1 MESTFEADPFLWD
14 EERLVQE
21 LCTSNRTWDAPA
33 PHRLPD
39 PATLASQLRQHE
51 IDGEILLTYEDI
63 WGSGIFLHAFLE
75 TRLGIKKIRHQMSV
89 KDAVRSFQARSA
101 SYKQWKKERNG
112 GDTTNEAP
120 IDRKQL
126 PVEHLSNDPPAGPG
140 GSAPVQ
146 PSFVANAAPKENSPA
161 LSHTPS
167 HTAFVAAI
175 DSPSTDVSHDKQNT
189 AGSNH
194 TATSADEISI
204 SDPAA
209 PQGPSPSHGAAL
221 PTNKKTDESVPETAV
236 GPEAATD
243 EPRGPPIKKQKR
255 IMPTNISSVP
265 SHLNPGVIPTE
276 ADGIA
281 AFAKPKPSKTFA
293 GPALDGTPEYF
304 LRQQHSVS
312 AYLGTATMLPG
323 LLTKPQTGP
332 VDGTRNFVLVRTKRI
347 PPGRQIQVHQI
358 VKKYLLPGPLSVR
371 RQSSEDEIL
380 PLFGDSDEELDEET
394 MRQIAKDDAEDLR
407 IAARKQASTKLP
419 LSPADVRA
427 IVDSSLQSMIEQWA
441 SDKEPRLRRKA
452 NKIWNDARR
461 HNLRRSQIHSA
472 KQRENHYDGRI
483 QNLID
488 QICREQW
495 FKKID
500 IERQCIALEQ
510 TIQDREHD
518 RWLIRTLSRHTP
530 PPQLPA
536 LPRPSRLAEKK
547 YVRLED
553 DEEILSSEMDSDSFI
568 DDPEESIAS
577 DPSLEMDIDDPPG
590 ADVAVGSETYPSTS
604 EESHSDPMLV
614 DLPEDTA
621 SSNEPMQW
629 DGRSPVQL
637 DSMTP
642 PLLPPSPAPPSPV
655 PPSPVPPS
663 PKAIEINEV
672 IDITASPASPAS
684 LSDSG
689 PPPEYHDVAAISE
702 LGAEHWATEKDSR
715 RLVIAA
721 LQSWKPDRRHRLFDA
736 VKSQPPQDSWD
747 YLILRVEATG
757 MSDILD
763 RRDANS
769 ALKRSLG
776 YDMGKLFD
784 AFISCSA
791 QRLHRREFKQAT
803 INRMRENRARF
814 DDFHTF
820 LVDIVPYFAPP
831 DGTAAREPDGL
842 RRSITRPEGILKL
855 GDSRNEGRSGGVVED
870 SKTKLPEEENAEIQT
885 DDSDEDM
892 PDTTSPGN
900 KRRRNRKLNLE
911 AQNIRRTIFR
921 RREEQEERRRIL
933 NERIAQSGVIS
944 GDKSRLI
951 INVAKEEHQS
961 LIYVHEHI
969 GSRIKD
975 HQIEGV
981 RFLWN
986 QIVLDSQVRQG
997 CLLAHTMGLG
1007 KTMQVVTMLV
1017 AVAEAAASVDA
1028 SIRSQVPEELR
1039 ESKTL
1044 VLCPSGLV
1052 DNWLDELLLWVPGE
1066 VLGSLFAMTSQ
1077 VPPADRSPMIHVW
1090 AANGGVMVI
1099 GYPMYRELAKDDEL
1113 SALLREKPNIVIGDE
1128 AHILKNPD
1136 SQISRATQDFR
1147 TTSRIALTGSP
1158 LTNHVTD
1165 YYAMINWIAP
1175 NYLADINE
1183 FRCEYANPIKEGFY
1197 ADSHVSA
1204 RRQALKLLKVLK
1216 ETVAPKVH
1224 RMGISTLKG
1233 ELPAKREFIISV
1245 PLTELQIKAYKVY
1258 LSGVRDDPTVSALL
1272 TGQAKV
1278 WSLVNH
1284 LGSLVAHPS
1293 IFRKHMEAQKQ
1304 RAEQRS
1310 KDTEEETI
1318 LPTQFISDLLATVR
1332 WREIE
1337 DLKFSWKIRTLVRIL
1352 AESKRLG
1359 DKVLVFSQS
1368 LRTLDFL
1375 QKIFSQL
1382 QIRYS
1387 RLDGKTNIADRQ
1399 GAVKNFNSA
1408 DGADVYLISTR
1419 AGGVGLNIYGANRV
1433 VIFDFRYTPT
1443 EEQQAVGRAY
1453 RIGQTKPV
1461 YVYWL
1466 IAGGTF
1472 EDTIHN
1478 KSIFKM
1484 QLASRVVDKK
1494 NPVAW
1499 GKRHGQQYLADP
1511 QIPERLDLGG
1521 YLGQD
1526 DVLDALIRCEEL
1538 QGALLKITSTD
1549 TFEEEQEEALTDQE
1563 KKEADDM
1570 IEANRLRNQ
1579 DPDEYQRQEREKLA
1593 ALQPLPSLH
1602 SLPTQVYHQR
1612 PGPISQPAP
1621 AGIPATPALPKPSSQ
1636 PKRAIPLGVPES
1648 TRTQGPHPSPS
1659 SGTGAPAAVLPLS
1672 QSHLNHLSAQTPH
1685 PPAGSQPPKSF
1696 GKFHSQPPAAS
1707 SSSQSESQARG
1718 GQAPAQGPLGPVFGT
1733 GTHSRP
1739 AVQPQASPQRPS
1751 GQHPMD
1757 AFTQDKGAKLVE
1769 TLQPIYLEMKQS
1781 NLLPAGDP
1789 KGFVSRF
1796 ARALDREKKD
1806 TMEKMD
1812 ALVALKSTIQK
1823 CRRLGNAI
1831 LSGYLQPAWL
1841 APRNRRDIEAI
1852 AATFEGQDEADF
1864 LHMLQNPAGGPD
1876 VCNTPHQLTQQHFQ
1890 TH

>member
-1 MESTFEADPFLWD
+1 MESIFETDPFLWD
-14 EERLVQE
+14 EDRLVQE

-51 IDGEILLTYEDI
+51 IDGEILLTYEDT
-63 WGSGIFLHAFLE
+63 WGSGIFLHEFLE

-101 SYKQWKKERNG
+101 AYKQWKKEKT
-112 GDTTNEAP
+112 DDITNEDV
-120 IDRKQL
+120 IDKKQL
-126 PVEHLSNDPPAGPG
+126 PVAHLSNDQAGP

-146 PSFVANAAPKENSPA
+146 PSFVANAAPKENSAAP
-161 LSHTPS
+161 SHTPS
-167 HTAFVAAI
+167 HPAFVTVTDI
-175 DSPSTDVSHDKQNT
+175 QSTDVSHDRRDT
-189 AGSNH
+189 AESNR
-194 TATSADEISI
+194 TIASADEISI
-204 SDPAA
+204 SDPAV
-209 PQGPSPSHGAAL
+209 PQGASPSHGAAL
-221 PTNKKTDESVPETAV
+221 PTREKTGENLPDKAV
-236 GPEAATD
+236 EPEAAMN
-243 EPRGPPIKKQKR
+243 EPREPPIKKQKR

-265 SHLNPGVIPTE
+265 SHLNPGFIPTE
-276 ADGIA
+276 ADGIT
-281 AFAKPKPSKTFA
+281 AFAKPTPPQTSA

-312 AYLGTATMLPG
+312 AYLGLATMLPG
-323 LLTKPQTGP
+323 LIAKPQTGL

-347 PPGRQIQVHQI
+347 PPGRQIQVHRI
-358 VKKYLLPGPLSVR
+358 VRKYLLPGPLSVR
-371 RQSSEDEIL
+371 RESSEEEIL

-394 MRQIAKDDAEDLR
+394 MRQIAKDDAEDRR
-407 IAARKQASTKLP
+407 IAERKQASNRLP
-419 LSPADVRA
+419 LSLAAVRA
-427 IVDSSLQSMIEQWA
+427 IIDSSLQSMIEQWA
-441 SDKEPRLRRKA
+441 SNKEPRLRRKA
-452 NKIWNDARR
+452 NKVWHDARR

-483 QNLID
+483 ENLIG

-500 IERQCIALEQ
+500 IERQCMALEQ
-510 TIQDREHD
+510 TVQDREHD

-530 PPQLPA
+530 PPQPSA
-536 LPRPSRLAEKK
+536 LPRPSRPAEKK

-553 DEEILSSEMDSDSFI
+553 DEEILSSGMDSDSFI

-577 DPSLEMDIDDPPG
+577 DPSLDMDIDDPLR
-590 ADVAVGSETYPSTS
+590 ADAAAGSQAYDSTS
-604 EESHSDPMLV
+604 EDSHGDPMLV
-614 DLPEDTA
+614 DPPADMA
-621 SSNEPMQW
+621 SSSE
-629 DGRSPVQL
+629 PVQQWGRHSPASL
-637 DSMTP
+637 DSVTP
-642 PLLPPSPAPPSPV
+642 PFLPPSPI
-655 PPSPVPPS
+655 PPS
-663 PKAIEINEV
+663 PKATKINEV
-672 IDITASPASPAS
+672 IDITASPASPAAR
-684 LSDSG
+684 SDPG
-689 PPPEYHDVAAISE
+689 PPPEHHDVEAISE
-702 LGAEHWATEKDSR
+702 IGAEHWATEKDSR

-721 LQSWKPDRRHRLFDA
+721 LQGWKPDRRDRLFGA
-736 VKSQPPQDSWD
+736 VKSRPPQDSWD

-757 MSDILD
+757 ISDMLD
-763 RRDANS
+763 RRDADS
-769 ALKRSLG
+769 ALQRSLG

-814 DDFHTF
+814 DEFHNF
-820 LVDIVPYFAPP
+820 LVDIVPYFGPP
-831 DGTAAREPDGL
+831 EDTAAQEPNGL
-842 RRSITRPEGILKL
+842 RRSTTRAESLVKL
-855 GDSRNEGRSGGVVED
+855 GDSDNEGGSGRGLED
-870 SKTKLPEEENAEIQT
+870 NKTKLPEEENAEIQT
-885 DDSDEDM
+885 DESDEDM

-921 RREEQEERRRIL
+921 RRGEQEERRRIL
-933 NERIAQSGVIS
+933 HERIAQSGVIS

-961 LIYVHEHI
+961 LVYVHEHI

-1007 KTMQVVTMLV
+1007 KTMQVITLLV
-1017 AVAEAAASVDA
+1017 AVAEASASGDP
-1028 SIRSQVPEELR
+1028 SIRSQIPEELR

-1052 DNWLDELLLWVPGE
+1052 DNWLDELLMWVPSKVSGE
-1066 VLGSLFAMTSQ
+1066 LLGPLFAMTSQ
-1077 VPPADRSPMIHVW
+1077 ETPAHRSSMIHDW

-1113 SALLREKPNIVIGDE
+1113 SALLREAPNMVIGDE
-1128 AHILKNPD
+1128 AHILKNPE
-1136 SQISRATQDFR
+1136 SKISKAAHVFR

-1183 FRCEYANPIKEGFY
+1183 FRSEYANPIKEGFY
-1197 ADSHVSA
+1197 ADSTGSA

-1258 LSGVRDDPTVSALL
+1258 LWGVRDDPTVSALL

-1304 RAEQRS
+1304 RAEQAW
-1310 KDTEEETI
+1310 KDTEEETK
-1318 LPTQFISDLLATVR
+1318 LPMQFISELLATVR

-1337 DLKFSWKIRTLVRIL
+1337 DIKFSWKVRTLVRIL

-1368 LRTLDFL
+1368 LGTLDFL
-1375 QKIFSQL
+1375 QNVFSQL

-1399 GAVKNFNSA
+1399 GAVKSFNSTE
-1408 DGADVYLISTR
+1408 GADVYLISTR

-1453 RIGQTKPV
+1453 RIGQSKPV

-1472 EDTIHN
+1472 EETIHN

-1494 NPVAW
+1494 NPVAS

-1511 QIPERLDLGG
+1511 TVPEPQDLGG

-1570 IEANRLRNQ
+1570 IEAIRLRNQ
-1579 DPDEYQRQEREKLA
+1579 DPDEYQRQERERLA
-1593 ALQPLPSLH
+1593 ALQPQPSLP

-1612 PGPISQPAP
+1612 PGSLSQPAP
-1621 AGIPATPALPKPSSQ
+1621 ARIPATPPVPKAWPQ
-1636 PKRAIPLGVPES
+1636 PKRAIPLGAPEFM
-1648 TRTQGPHPSPS
+1648 RTQGPPPSPS
-1659 SGTGAPAAVLPLS
+1659 SGTGAPAGILPLS
-1672 QSHLNHLSAQTPH
+1672 QSHLNRLSAQQAPH
-1685 PPAGSQPPKSF
+1685 APAGSHPPKGF
-1696 GKFHSQPPAAS
+1696 GNFLSQPPAA

-1718 GQAPAQGPLGPVFGT
+1718 QAGAPGPLAPVFGT

-1739 AVQPQASPQRPS
+1739 AVQQQAPPQRS
-1751 GQHPMD
+1751 SDQHPMYG
-1757 AFTQDKGAKLVE
+1757 ATQDKVAKLVE
-1769 TLQPIYLEMKQS
+1769 TLLPIYLEMKQS
-1781 NLLPAGDP
+1781 KLPPAGDP
-1789 KGFVSRF
+1789 SSLVSSL
-1796 ARALDREKKD
+1796 ARALDGEKKD

-1812 ALVALKSTIQK
+1812 ALVALKSMIQK
-1823 CRRLGNAI
+1823 CRRLGKAV
-1831 LSGYLQPAWL
+1831 LSGYLQPQWL
-1841 APRNRRDIEAI
+1841 AARNRRDIEEI
-1852 AATFEGQDEADF
+1852 AATFDGQDEADF
-1864 LHMLQNPAGGPD
+1864 LHMLRNSAGGPD
-1876 VCNTPHQLTQQHFQ
+1876 VCNTPHQLTQQHSQ